1 MVRKLVTVIFL
12 LLIPALSNGQDSEDV
27 LGKVLGEVGFT
38 RSDLG
43 FRPSGYWSRF
53 PLDIPHK
60 LTSFDA
66 LCGEPLM
73 LYDYSALMGNAVEK
87 YMNPAYTDSAGDGLY
102 KLVHTLGVDKKL
114 GGFRSYSANLK
125 PAPAGDNPLVEAIE
139 GLYRMAGREMDHL
152 TFGEYVDRRTR
163 EEIETGAGALPDSV
177 RSIVAELVVNL
188 SDAIHWRTLAFRN
201 CDPGKMIEALAIRD
215 LASTQ
220 ADGQV
225 YYPALDDIA
234 ATIDWPSLHYAALK
248 TAAAAEQ
255 AERRLLKFR
264 DRIPADV
271 NLEFGTPFGTLAI
284 FSADYRRDKLP
295 VRFHKSQGPSGRSR
309 MPYDASNNLLVV
321 DFGRDIA
328 YRGTP
333 GAAIS
338 AGNPVSV
345 VIDLGGDDQYGDPI
359 LQREP
364 SAGVGLLGIGMVLD
378 SGGDDHY
385 FGGTYA
391 QGAGLFGVGV
401 VYDRSGNDRYRAE
414 VSAQGCGYF
423 GIGLCLDGTGDDE
436 FYLYGDGQGMGGVG
450 GGIGILASYGGDDRY
465 TAEPYAEVFDR
476 GDYHSEHKING
487 NSAQGVGFG
496 RRGDGS
502 DGHAWAGG
510 LGAIID
516 IHGDDHYYSGNW
528 SLGCGYWFGTGIA
541 LDRNGDDHY
550 ESCYFTQAS
559 GAHYCNGILVDEGGD
574 DRHELYETAGAALGF
589 GWDYTNALL
598 INVGGNDTY
607 RAKRHSMGLSQIRSF
622 ALLVDIGGDDRY
634 ALGKDTPGLGEAS
647 WREGFDRPG
656 RLYAYDS
663 YSKSFG
669 GFIDIGGRDTYTL
682 FENDRESPHP
692 TIADNS
698 IWFQPAKDDSR
709 YGSDN
714 YGVGI
719 DTGNGTIP
727 ELFKWG
733 SVPEL

>member
-1 MVRKLVTVIFL
+1 MVRSICTIILL
-12 LLIPALSNGQDSEDV
+12 LLIPVVSTGQESEDV
-27 LGKVLGEVGFT
+27 LGKVLEEVGFT

-43 FRPSGYWSRF
+43 FHPAGYWSRF

-66 LCGEPLM
+66 LFAEPLM

-87 YMNPAYTDSAGDGLY
+87 YMNPAYADSGSDGLY

-125 PAPAGDNPLVEAIE
+125 PAPVGDRPLVEAIE
-139 GLYRMAGREMDHL
+139 GLYRLAGRDMEHL
-152 TFGEYVDRRTR
+152 TFGEYSDRRAR
-163 EEIETGAGALPDSV
+163 EEIESGIGMLPDSV
-177 RSIVAELVVNL
+177 RIIIAELVVNL
-188 SDAIHWRTLAFRN
+188 TDAIHWRALAFRN
-201 CDPGKMIEALAIRD
+201 CDRADMIEALAIRD

-248 TAAAAEQ
+248 TAAAAER
-255 AERRLLKFR
+255 AERRLLKFQ
-264 DRIPADV
+264 DRLSSDIS
-271 NLEFGTPFGTLAI
+271 LEFDTPFGKLAL
-284 FSADYRRDKLP
+284 FSPNYDKDKLP
-295 VRFHKSQGPSGRSR
+295 AKLKTSRDPPGRNR
-309 MPYDASNNLLVV
+309 MPYDASNSLLIV
-321 DFGRDIA
+321 DFGREIA
-328 YRGTP
+328 YYGTP
-333 GAAIS
+333 GAAVS
-338 AGNPVSV
+338 SGVPVSV
-345 VIDLGGDDQYGDPI
+345 VIDLGGNDQYGDPVR
-359 LQREP
+359 QVEP
-364 SAGVGLLGIGMVLD
+364 SAGVGLLGVGLVLD
-378 SGGDDHY
+378 SGGDDLY

-401 VYDRSGNDRYRAE
+401 LYDRSGDDRYRAE

-423 GIGLCLDGTGDDE
+423 GIGLCLDGTGEDE
-436 FYLYGDGQGMGGVG
+436 FYHYGDGQGMGGVG

-465 TAEPYAEVFDR
+465 TAEPYSEVFDR

-487 NSAQGVGFG
+487 NSSQGVGFG

-559 GAHYCNGILVDEGGD
+559 GAHYCNGVLIDEGGD

-598 INVGGNDTY
+598 INKGGDDIY
-607 RAKRHSMGLSQIRSF
+607 RAKTISLGLAQIRSVAF
-622 ALLVDIGGDDRY
+622 LFDIGGDDRY
-634 ALGKDTPGLGEAS
+634 TLGKDTPGLGEAS
-647 WREGFDRPG
+647 WREGFDRPR

-682 FENDRESPHP
+682 LEDERESPHP

-698 IWFQPAKDDSR
+698 LWFQPAVDDPL

-719 DTGNGTIP
+719 DIESGTVP
-727 ELFKWG
+727 ELFKWQ
-733 SVPEL
+733 